1 MKSWMTAVPMI
12 VVASV
17 AAASAQQKPKPSGT
31 TVMNEITVKADTVY
45 TGTMELTTDQGKVTG
60 NMHITAPTDITGNV
74 SGTSNKGVMAL
85 DFPFFMTEQKCTG
98 HVKMDITLPA
108 KVGPATGTMEAIGCS
123 GRPEDKVTGTVELKP
138 VPPPTQKPVKN

>member
-1 MKSWMTAVPMI
+1 MI
-12 VVASV
+12 LVACV

-31 TVMNEITVKADTVY
+31 TVMHEITVKTETVY

-60 NMHITAPTDITGNV
+60 KLHITAPTDITGDV

-108 KVGPATGTMEAIGCS
+108 KFGPAAGTMEAIGCS
-123 GRPEDKVTGTVELKP
+123 GRAEDKVAGTVELKP
-138 VPPPTQKPVKN
+138 VQPQAAKPAKN